1 MGGSS
6 FDVITQEVLN
16 QQRIMEQLEAE
27 NRELRRQLTDL
38 REGRGVFIQ
47 IGQQRFALKV
57 DAESNALRAV
67 PMPTPVEHVQVEPVA
82 ITEIQTLFPDVADTP
97 TTMIVEAEIKAAAE
111 VQKRV
116 TAPLVAEEEQE
127 KEDTFT
133 PTFLEEIMIDEFAAA
148 STNKM
153 AVWSGPVQKQ
163 THPEITEE
171 EQKAALRRELIGSF
185 LLE

>member
-6 FDVITQEVLN
+6 FDVITQEVLK
-16 QQRIMEQLEAE
+16 QQRIMEQLEEE

-47 IGQQRFALKV
+47 IGHQRFALRV
-57 DAESNALRAV
+57 DVEFNSPRVV
-67 PMPTPVEHVQVEPVA
+67 PAPTLIEQVQAEPVA
-82 ITEIQTLFPDVADTP
+82 ITEMQTLFPDVADAP
-97 TTMIVEAEIKAAAE
+97 TMMMAEAEVKTAAE
-111 VQKRV
+111 AQKRV
-116 TAPLVAEEEQE
+116 TAPLTEEEEQE
-127 KEDTFT
+127 EDTFT
-133 PTFLEEIMIDEFAAA
+133 PTFLEEIMIDEFASA

-163 THPEITEE
+163 EQPETTEE
-171 EQKAALRRELIGSF
+171 EKKATLRRELIGSF